1 MSSANGAWRI
11 INDFIGWQSYNF
23 RVKEVEDVCIIVT
36 PFFRADNEPIN
47 LEAQFSDDGR
57 ARFTDCGETLA
68 GLREQGLRLTSHD
81 LEQIR
86 RIARRFGVKLSY
98 DDQSLIFDS
107 VTGITYIQSMVSAIL
122 AVSSWVQN
130 WRDAIEEAETSSKST
145 AELLSEMFDRIHKDH
160 PRPEGCAPLPPDAA
174 KNYKHYLY
182 GFPKED

>member
-11 INDFIGWQSYNF
+11 INDFIGWQAYNF
-23 RVKEVEDVCIIVT
+23 RVKEVENVCIIVT

-47 LEAQFSDDGR
+47 LEAQFSHDGKV
-57 ARFTDCGETLA
+57 RFTDCGETLG
-68 GLREQGLRLTSHD
+68 GLQEQGLKLTSHD

-107 VTGITYIQSMVSAIL
+107 VAGITYLQSMVSAIL
-122 AVSSWVQN
+122 AVSSWVEN
-130 WRDAIEEAETSSKST
+130 WRDAIQEAETSSKST
-145 AELLSEMFDRIHKDH
+145 AELLSEMFDRIHKAH
-160 PRPEGCAPLPPDAA
+160 PEPEGYVHPPFDGA

-182 GFPKED
+182 GFPKEE